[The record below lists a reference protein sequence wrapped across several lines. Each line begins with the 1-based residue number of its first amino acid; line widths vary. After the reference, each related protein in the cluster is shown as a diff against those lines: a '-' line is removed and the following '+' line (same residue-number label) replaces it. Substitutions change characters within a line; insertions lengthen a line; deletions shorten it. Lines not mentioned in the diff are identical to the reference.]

1 MQDNER
7 PSIRD
12 ELDMMRLQIEEI
24 LEAIDTLQLEIA
36 TLNTE
41 INGDDDNIQN

>member
-1 MQDNER
+1 MQYNER

-24 LEAIDTLQLEIA
+24 LEAIDTLQREIT
-36 TLNTE
+36 TLNAE

>member
-1 MQDNER
+1 MQDNDR

-12 ELDMMRLQIEEI
+12 ELDMKRLQIEEI
-24 LEAIDTLQLEIA
+24 LEALDNLQREIT